1 MCAGYRDCCWGSS
14 GLTKSVC
21 QSAPVCRR
29 RILLFNPL
37 STPLHTSPH
46 LSTPLQSSPHLSTP
60 FFPPSPPHDV
70 QEADA
75 TKGREEDYDD
85 DDEEEEEEEEGGGGG
100 GAAGRV
106 LPGTGLAIKGEAFT
120 HSQVQGEG
128 GRRRRRRPSPTHR
141 CRGRG
146 GGGGGGG
153 QGGGGGEGAGGG
165 DPTHT
170 SSPIMNIISAVK
182 TLCANLSLPPPWCS
196 KRRSTSSRSPLAP
209 LTPPPSPSP
218 HPVIAASSAGPG
230 PREQRPVGWCGRR
243 QGGGR

>member
-128 GRRRRRRPSPTHR
+128 GRRRRRTRR
-141 CRGRG
+141 W
-146 GGGGGGG
+146 
-153 QGGGGGEGAGGG
+153 GGEGTGG

-170 SSPIMNIISAVK
+170 SSPIINIISAVK